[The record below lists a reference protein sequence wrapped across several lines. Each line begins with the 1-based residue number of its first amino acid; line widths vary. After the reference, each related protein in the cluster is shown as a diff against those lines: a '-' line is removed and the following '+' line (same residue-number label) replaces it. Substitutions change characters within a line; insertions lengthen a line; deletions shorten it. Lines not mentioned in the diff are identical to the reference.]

1 MWIKAAVGIG
11 IAAALAIGGWQ
22 LTHAIGDHFAT
33 HERNKV
39 RITELEGDLA
49 LAQRDLAAE
58 RLANKLDAQN
68 DLESFEKADWACRD
82 TIKSVIAATKI
93 APVPIKEYIDV
104 EKQVSVPGEC
114 PVYRFPDLYRVRD
127 VQTAGTDASTAAPM
141 PAGNEGDNRR

>member
-1 MWIKAAVGIG
+1 MWIKAAVGVG

-127 VQTAGTDASTAAPM
+127 VQTAGTDASTAQV

>member
-1 MWIKAAVGIG
+1 MWIKAVVGIG

-39 RITELEGDLA
+39 RITELESDLR

-58 RLANKLDAQN
+58 RLAQKLDAQSN
-68 DLESFEKADWACRD
+68 LESFEKADWACRD

-93 APVPIKEYIDV
+93 APVPIKEYVHV

-114 PVYRFPDLYRVRD
+114 PVYRFPPMYRVRD
-127 VQTAGTDASTAAPM
+127 VQAAGTDANPSTQM
-141 PAGNEGDNRR
+141 PARNEGDNRR

>member
-1 MWIKAAVGIG
+1 MLIKAAVGIG

-58 RLANKLDAQN
+58 RLANKLDAQG

-104 EKQVSVPGEC
+104 EKQVTVPGEC

-127 VQTAGTDASTAAPM
+127 VQEAGNSVNSNAPV
-141 PAGNEGDNRR
+141 PAGNESQHRQ

>member
-1 MWIKAAVGIG
+1 MWIKAAVGTG

-68 DLESFEKADWACRD
+68 DLESFEKADWACQETVKR
-82 TIKSVIAATKI
+82 VVAATKI
-93 APVPIKEYIDV
+93 EPVPIKEYVHV
-104 EKQVSVPGEC
+104 EKQVTVPGEC

-127 VQTAGTDASTAAPM
+127 IQEAGNPSNSTAPV
-141 PAGNEGDNRR
+141 PAGNEGQHRR

>member
-22 LTHAIGDHFAT
+22 LTQAIGDHFAT

-39 RITELEGDLA
+39 RITELERDLS

-58 RLANKLDAQN
+58 RLANKLDAQD
-68 DLESFEKADWACRD
+68 DLEAFEHADWACQD
-82 TIKSVIAATKI
+82 TVKRVMAATKI
-93 APVPIKEYIDV
+93 LPVPVKEYVHV

-114 PVYRFPDLYRVRD
+114 PVYRFPPMYRVRD
-127 VQTAGTDASTAAPM
+127 VQEAGNGASPANPL
-141 PAGNEGDNRR
+141 PAGNEDNDRR

>member
-1 MWIKAAVGIG
+1 MWIKAAVGFG

-22 LTHAIGDHFAT
+22 LTQAIGDHFAT

-39 RITELEGDLA
+39 RITELERDLT

-58 RLANKLDAQN
+58 RLANKLDAQG
-68 DLESFEKADWACRD
+68 DLEAFEKADWACQD
-82 TIKSVIAATKI
+82 TVKRVVAATKI
-93 APVPIKEYIDV
+93 VPVPIKEYVHV

-114 PVYRFPDLYRVRD
+114 PVYRFPPMYRVRD
-127 VQTAGTDASTAAPM
+127 VQEAGANASPSAQM

>member
-1 MWIKAAVGIG
+1 MWLKAAVSVG

-58 RLANKLDAQN
+58 RLARKLDAQD
-68 DLESFEKADWACRD
+68 DLESFEKADWACQD
-82 TIKSVIAATKI
+82 TVKRVVAATKI
-93 APVPIKEYIDV
+93 VPVPIKEYVHV
-104 EKQVSVPGEC
+104 EKQVTVPGEC
-114 PVYRFPDLYRVRD
+114 PVYRFPPMYRVRD
-127 VQTAGTDASTAAPM
+127 VQAAGTDASPSAKVSS
-141 PAGNEGDNRR
+141 GNEGSDRK